1 MKPMLWRSAAGWI
14 LLSSTVLAIAAARLV
29 GSSTGAAG
37 EETRDVRRPKKL
49 IAIGWDLSFD
59 TKWLREHRD
68 EMEKRPFDG
77 LVISVEGRRD
87 DGKEQPLRLAF
98 SREPW
103 KYEWFAAAGAD
114 LVACRFTHL
123 TDNFIMVGAN
133 PGDVDWFDDEG
144 WRNIVEHW
152 RIAAR
157 LARATGAKGLGFD
170 PEPYHQPHAAFT
182 YRAQA
187 GRDRHTFAEYAAKVR
202 ERGREVMKA
211 VAAEYP
217 DITVLS
223 FFLNSICAGAT
234 GHADPQP
241 LLAGEGYGL
250 LPAFLDGWLDAAPPA
265 VTLVDGHES
274 SYLYNSDIQFLEAAN
289 LIRGACQEL
298 VSPENRAKYRAQVQT
313 GFGIYLDAYHNP
325 PSSRWYIDGKGGPRV
340 ERLRANTAAAVRAAD
355 RYVWIY
361 GEKCRWWP
369 TPNKGVTEK
378 TWPEALPGCEDALR
392 MARDPLSWGQW
403 KVGERAK
410 AGTLKDLAVNG
421 DFSAARPE
429 PVRAVPVEP
438 AAGAVPVEPAGA
450 VPVEPAAGAGPVE
463 PAAGAAGDTRTNKI
477 RLPADWSTWQDDKS
491 KGVFACDSDAGA
503 AAKGAAKLS
512 GMADGCFIQRIKA
525 RPGQWFALEAMRRI
539 QGRGDAVLIARWQ
552 APDEKWTA
560 EERDVHIISTD
571 PRGQW
576 GRMFGVAQTPESAG
590 SLVILLLARGQPS
603 PEDAA
608 WFDDVR
614 VYALD

>member
-1 MKPMLWRSAAGWI
+1 MKPMPWRSVAGWI
-14 LLSSTVLAIAAARLV
+14 LLSLTVLAIAAA
-29 GSSTGAAG
+29 GAAGAAG
-37 EETRDVRRPKKL
+37 EEARDVRRPKKL
-49 IAIGWDLSFD
+49 IAVGWDLSFD

-77 LVISVEGRRD
+77 IVINVDGRRD

-114 LVACRFTHL
+114 LVACRFSRL

-157 LARATGAKGLGFD
+157 LARATGARGLGFD
-170 PEPYHQPHAAFT
+170 PEPYYQPHAAFT
-182 YRAQA
+182 YRAQG
-187 GRDRHTFAEYAAKVR
+187 GRDRHTFDEYAAKVR

-223 FFLNSICAGAT
+223 FFLSSICAGAT

-298 VSPENRAKYRAQVQT
+298 VSPENRAKYRAQVQA

-340 ERLRANTAAAVRAAD
+340 QRLRANTAAAVRAAD

-369 TPNKGVTEK
+369 TPNKGVTEM

-392 MARDPLSWGQW
+392 QARDPLSWGQW

-429 PVRAVPVEP
+429 A
-438 AAGAVPVEPAGA
+438 
-450 VPVEPAAGAGPVE
+450 
-463 PAAGAAGDTRTNKI
+463 AAGAAGDTRPKKI

-491 KGVFACDSDAGA
+491 KGTFACDGDAGA
-503 AAKGAAKLS
+503 AGKGAAKLS
-512 GMADGCFIQRIKA
+512 GMADGCFIQKIKA

-552 APDEKWTA
+552 TPDEKWTA

-590 SLVILLLARGQPS
+590 SLLILLLARGQPS